1 MFWSFL
7 FVTKCMGGTRIFLNV
22 LKFSICYISSA
33 SSCFDVC
40 MLAWDF
46 TYDRCNGRCDSSSAV
61 FQCSKPSYFTKDT
74 EHGYFLMFDFR
85 LSYCFYYIIL
95 YYYFLF
101 FTTCSNVPSFFEWFP
116 WVLNWTTLH
125 KRYSWVSNSWNPS
138 PPLISLEHWNN
149 IM

>member
-7 FVTKCMGGTRIFLNV
+7 FVTKCTGGTRIFLNV
-22 LKFSICYISSA
+22 LKFSICYKWA
-33 SSCFDVC
+33 SPVRCEAH
-40 MLAWDF
+40 MIAWDF
-46 TYDRCNGRCDSSSAV
+46 TYKSGHSASFSVYGV

-74 EHGYFLMFDFR
+74 EQGYFLMFDFR

-125 KRYSWVSNSWNPS
+125 KRYSWVS
-138 PPLISLEHWNN
+138 IS
-149 IM
+149 